1 MRFLNFNP
9 PNDIKKY
16 ISNTCKIKLKGL
28 LSERLV
34 DYGRLLINSGLD
46 CSMENYSNFVFFSR
60 L

>member
-34 DYGRLLINSGLD
+34 DYGRLLINSG
-46 CSMENYSNFVFFSR
+46 
-60 L
+60 